1 MNNDVRHQ
9 GVIAFVED
17 DHVQVR
23 IVQMAACAACKVAS
37 ACHASE
43 MKEKLIDVYHCR
55 KRLSVGDEV
64 TVVASTATAGRALML
79 GFGLPLLL
87 MLVVLIAMQL
97 LKAAEG
103 ATAIAMLASL
113 IPYYLIIWMMRSRL
127 ARQLTFWIEETN
139 K

>member
-1 MNNDVRHQ
+1 
-9 GVIAFVED
+9 
-17 DHVQVR
+17 
-23 IVQMAACAACKVAS
+23 
-37 ACHASE
+37 
-43 MKEKLIDVYHCR
+43 
-55 KRLSVGDEV
+55 
-64 TVVASTATAGRALML
+64 ML